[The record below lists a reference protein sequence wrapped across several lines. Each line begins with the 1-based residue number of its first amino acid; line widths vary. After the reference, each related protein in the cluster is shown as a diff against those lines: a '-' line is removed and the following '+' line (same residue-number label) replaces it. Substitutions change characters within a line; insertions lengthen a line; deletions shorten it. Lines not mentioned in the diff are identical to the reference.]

1 MTMVFFFF
9 PKLHIVFLR
18 LFWKIKYEFCQC
30 KIGSKVQFQS
40 VTYELDLKVKM
51 EFLRVWKGLRKL
63 EEQNSSQLNTTCV
76 VNSEL
81 YYSINF
87 YEFNKFI

>member
-1 MTMVFFFF
+1 MIIVFFFF

-51 EFLRVWKGLRKL
+51 EFLGYGRNL
-63 EEQNSSQLNTTCV
+63 ESLKSKILHN
-76 VNSEL
+76 
-81 YYSINF
+81 
-87 YEFNKFI
+87 